1 MTLVLREADV
11 RRVLTVPD
19 CVTWL
24 EEAFRAY
31 AAGQAR
37 NIPRA
42 RVKHPGGTLHVLP
55 AADLAADAIGLKAY
69 TSGRGGTRF
78 GVLLYRAS
86 TGELLALLE
95 SDYLGQVRTG
105 AASGVATKYLARE
118 DARRLGVYGSGRQ
131 AASQVA
137 AVAAM
142 RKLEAITVWSRD
154 PERRARFAEQ
164 LTQELGVPARPAS
177 APEEAARGQDVV
189 VTITTARDPVLRGEW
204 LEPGV
209 HVNAA
214 GSNSLLRRELDD
226 EAVQRANLI
235 VVDSRQQARIECGDL
250 LSPAER
256 GIVEWDQL
264 VELADVVAGTGR
276 RRTSRDEITLF
287 ESQGLGLE
295 DVATAM
301 RVYERARAESIG
313 QDLDL
318 FAEVKP
324 RPGRQ

>member
-1 MTLVLREADV
+1 MTLILREADV

-31 AAGQAR
+31 AGGQAR
-37 NIPRA
+37 NVSRA

-69 TSGRGGTRF
+69 TSGGGGTRF

-105 AASGVATKYLARE
+105 AASGVATKFLARE

-131 AASQVA
+131 AVSPGA
-137 AVAAM
+137 AVAAV
-142 RKLEAITVWSRD
+142 RSLESITVWSRNA
-154 PERRARFAEQ
+154 EHRERFA
-164 LTQELGVPARPAS
+164 QELTKELGIPAQPAS
-177 APEEAARGQDVV
+177 APEAAARGQDVII
-189 VTITTARDPVLRGEW
+189 TITTARDPVLLGEW

-209 HVNAA
+209 HINAA

-226 EAVQRANLI
+226 AAVQRADLI
-235 VVDSRQQARIECGDL
+235 AVDSRQQARIECGDL

-276 RRTSRDEITLF
+276 RRTS
-287 ESQGLGLE
+287 
-295 DVATAM
+295 A
-301 RVYERARAESIG
+301 
-313 QDLDL
+313 
-318 FAEVKP
+318 
-324 RPGRQ
+324 